1 MDPFKNFSYGTVLTA
16 PSPATSGTSLVLN
29 SAQGA
34 LFPAP
39 ATDGSFNALIWP
51 AGAQPTAANAEIV
64 RVTARSTDTFTITRT
79 QEGTSARTVVVGDQV
94 AMVPT
99 AKVFSDFKTLL
110 RNQSWMPTGAFS
122 ETFPRDNRGDACGLT
137 STGLLYLAGG
147 LLIPANQTVT
157 SVTFVSSSTA
167 AGTPT
172 NWWFCIVDQSL
183 NVLRKTADQTTT
195 AWAANTAKTLA
206 LATTY
211 TPTVDTPVYAGVLV
225 VATTVPTF
233 VGSVVTAGGSGH
245 TALAPKMAGQSTGSL
260 TTPASLGA
268 TAAALSTASDLA
280 YAYLS

>member
-1 MDPFKNFSYGTVLTA
+1 MDPFKNFAYGTVLTA

-29 SAQGA
+29 SGQGA

-39 ATDGSFNALIWP
+39 ATDGAFNVVICP
-51 AGAQPTAANAEIV
+51 ANTQPLSANAEIA
-64 RVTARSTDTFTITRT
+64 RATARSTDTLTLTRT

-94 AMVPT
+94 FLAPT
-99 AKVFSDFKTLL
+99 AKVFSDYKTLL
-110 RNQSWMPTGAFS
+110 RNQAWMPSGAIS
-122 ETFPRDNRGDACGLT
+122 ETFPRDNRGDTAVVT

-157 SVTFVSSSTA
+157 NVTFVSSGTA

-172 NWWFCIVDQSL
+172 HWWFCLVDQAL
-183 NVLRKTADQTTT
+183 NVLAKTADQTTT

-206 LATTY
+206 LSAPY
-211 TPTVDTPVYAGVLV
+211 TPTVDTPVYAGFLMT
-225 VATTVPTF
+225 ATTVISM
-233 VGSVVTAGGSGH
+233 VASVTSAGGTGH
-245 TALAPKMAGQSTGSL
+245 TALTPTLMGQSTGGL

-268 TAAALSTASDLA
+268 TAGSITAISDLP